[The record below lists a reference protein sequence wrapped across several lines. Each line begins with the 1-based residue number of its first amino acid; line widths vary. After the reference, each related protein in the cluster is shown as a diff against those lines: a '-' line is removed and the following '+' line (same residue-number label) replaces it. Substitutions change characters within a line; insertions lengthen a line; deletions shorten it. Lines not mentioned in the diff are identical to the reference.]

1 MPRFARAVSARHKA
15 HAREPATTQANEEDR
30 RPYRR
35 EKDLDK
41 KRNKAKGK
49 SNDTHG
55 YTHALTNGTHRG
67 DVSADYATLQRAHA
81 ETATCVACITF
92 AECGNT
98 PPPPCT
104 DRNLAQFTSRAP
116 PAISTSPPPFLSYTA
131 TVQHYVL
138 VHVRTHIACLC
149 MKDEAFKY
157 VPYVRARVTRVSGD
171 HQLTTG
177 ANENRKH
184 IRVLHQREK
193 FQKKYTR

>member
-15 HAREPATTQANEEDR
+15 HAREPATTTQANEEDR
-30 RPYRR
+30 RPCRR

-98 PPPPCT
+98 PPPPHIPT
-104 DRNLAQFTSRAP
+104 VTSRSSHPRPAGHQYLAP
-116 PAISTSPPPFLSYTA
+116 SLSIVHCYRSA
-131 TVQHYVL
+131 LCIGACANAYRML
-138 VHVRTHIACLC
+138 VYEGRGLQVRT
-149 MKDEAFKY
+149 
-157 VPYVRARVTRVSGD
+157 VRTS
-171 HQLTTG
+171 TG
-177 ANENRKH
+177 NAS
-184 IRVLHQREK
+184 
-193 FQKKYTR
+193 

>member
-1 MPRFARAVSARHKA
+1 MFKYA
-15 HAREPATTQANEEDR
+15 HAHTHACQDLHARWARVIKRMRVNLLRQANEEDR

-55 YTHALTNGTHRG
+55 YTHALTNGTHRD

-98 PPPPCT
+98 SPLVPT
-104 DRNLAQFTSRAP
+104 VTSRSSHPAP
-116 PAISTSPPPFLSYTA
+116 RWPSVPLPLPFYRTLLPFSIMYWCMCECISHTC
-131 TVQHYVL
+131 VW
-138 VHVRTHIACLC
+138 RTRPSSTYRTYEH
-149 MKDEAFKY
+149 E
-157 VPYVRARVTRVSGD
+157 
-171 HQLTTG
+171 
-177 ANENRKH
+177 
-184 IRVLHQREK
+184 
-193 FQKKYTR
+193 

>member
-1 MPRFARAVSARHKA
+1 MYNV
-15 HAREPATTQANEEDR
+15 R
-30 RPYRR
+30 RMRQY
-35 EKDLDK
+35 
-41 KRNKAKGK
+41 
-49 SNDTHG
+49 
-55 YTHALTNGTHRG
+55 
-67 DVSADYATLQRAHA
+67 
-81 ETATCVACITF
+81 I
-92 AECGNT
+92 
-98 PPPPCT
+98 PPCT
-104 DRNLAQFTSRAP
+104 DRNLAQFASRAP
-116 PAISTSPPPFLSYTA
+116 PTVGTSPPPFLSYTA

-193 FQKKYTR
+193 FQEIRDD